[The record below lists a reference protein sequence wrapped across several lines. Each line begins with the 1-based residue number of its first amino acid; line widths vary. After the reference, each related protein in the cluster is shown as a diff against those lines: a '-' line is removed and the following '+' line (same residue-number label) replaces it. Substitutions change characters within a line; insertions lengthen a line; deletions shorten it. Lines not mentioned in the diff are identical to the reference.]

1 MSTKG
6 RQKEVVLMPALL
18 DKRKEKKWTQEK
30 MAKRLGL
37 SRQYYNAL
45 ENSTKQPSVEL
56 AKKISD
62 ILELDDWT
70 VFFK

>member
-1 MSTKG
+1 
-6 RQKEVVLMPALL
+6 MPALL